1 MTAYLLLLVFIYLI
15 YFISRFSF
23 RGKEA
28 SKRFF
33 LFFSFFA
40 IFLLC
45 VLRDYS
51 VGRDI
56 STYIDVYE
64 RSKLYPF
71 ADTSWTHMEV
81 GYIVFMQLCS
91 YIGLSSRLF
100 ICVVYFLMLFP
111 IYNTFRKYSHEA
123 LLSVIIYVCFQFL
136 TFDMSGIRQGLAISF
151 CLLCLP
157 YIKLSSKKDFI
168 LFVLLLLLAYT
179 FHHSSIIFI
188 LAPLVIRLNINLR
201 NIFIFLLLFILAPTL
216 TNIVMTINIENELSK
231 YTFDDRLSMVGILLF
246 LFIIIMFIFLT
257 CVKLNIRKSL
267 LGKSGFSLVQY
278 LFLLATCLFFMLA
291 FNGTMLS
298 RSTMCYSIIMTIAI
312 PNTIKKYDQA
322 LQTILNIVFH
332 LFLLLFFYQFCLAP
346 RALDTVPYKL
356 GMDLIFKNI

>member
-1 MTAYLLLLVFIYLI
+1 MTAYLLLLLFIYII

-23 RGKEA
+23 HGEEA

-33 LFFSFFA
+33 LLSSFFA

-51 VGRDI
+51 VGRDLP
-56 STYIDVYE
+56 TYIDVYE
-64 RSKLYPF
+64 RSRSYPF

-81 GYIVFMQLCS
+81 GYVIFMQLCS

-100 ICVVYFLMLFP
+100 ICFVYFLMLYP

-136 TFDMSGIRQGLAISF
+136 TFDMSGIRQGLAISI
-151 CLLCLP
+151 CLLSLP
-157 YIKLSSKKDFI
+157 YIKLSSKKDFVI
-168 LFVLLLLLAYT
+168 FVSLLFLAYT

-188 LAPLVIRLNINLR
+188 IAPFVIRLNINLK
-201 NIFIFLLLFILAPTL
+201 NIFIFLLSFILAPTI

-231 YTFDDRLSMVGILLF
+231 YTFDDRLEMVGIVLF
-246 LFIIIMFIFLT
+246 LFVIIVFIFLT
-257 CVKLNIRKSL
+257 CIKLNLKKSFL
-267 LGKSGFSLVQY
+267 DRSGFSLVQY
-278 LFLLATCLFFMLA
+278 LFLLSACLFFTLA

-298 RSTMCYSIIMTIAI
+298 RSTMCYSILMTVAI
-312 PNTIKKYDQA
+312 PNTIKKYDRA
-322 LQTILNIVFH
+322 LQTILNIIFH

-346 RALDTVPYKL
+346 RALDIVPYKL
-356 GMDLIFKNI
+356 GMDLPFMNI